1 MLKEVL
7 RTGGVQLF
15 QLGSGLLALVL
26 TARLLGPE
34 GRGSLGAVLAWAGLF
49 AAGGSLS
56 LDSVLLHRAA
66 RSHAPGWFAPLLAA
80 MARLWSLLALA
91 TLLAALACW
100 WLAGDALFGELP
112 PALLLGAW
120 LLLPLLL
127 WGRYQGALLLA
138 LGRLDLRNGGL
149 VASGLTLLAAL
160 ALAVWWL
167 ELGVLGALAA
177 QGLAALVLAA
187 WGLPA
192 LRQAARAARGAAR
205 PWRDLRALALDGAK
219 VHTTQV
225 GHYLYGS
232 VDVMTLNAV
241 AGPAAVGWYQLALR
255 LVEVGAALPQ
265 AVATVFR
272 AGMTGRLPRA
282 AWREQR
288 RPILLTLALTLLA
301 GGCGWLLAPWLVPLL
316 AGAAFQPTV
325 ELFRLLL
332 PILLARAL
340 ETLLVPQI
348 FARGYF
354 LAGSLVALLM
364 AGCSAALFLWLI
376 PAEGLDGAVTAAL
389 LAFALLPTA
398 IYLGWAWWFERDLR
412 RSVP

>member
-1 MLKEVL
+1 MLRDVL
-7 RTGGVQLF
+7 KTGGVQLF

-49 AAGGSLS
+49 AAGGGLS

-66 RSHAPGWFAPLLAA
+66 REQPPGWFRPLLGALG
-80 MARLWSLLALA
+80 RLWGLLSLA

-100 WLAGDALFGELP
+100 WLAGESLFGGLP

-138 LGRLDLRNGGL
+138 LGRLDLRNQGL
-149 VASGLTLLAAL
+149 VLAGLVLLAGL
-160 ALAVWWL
+160 AVAVWWL
-167 ELGVLGALAA
+167 ELGVIGALAA
-177 QGLAALVLAA
+177 QALSALAQAA
-187 WGLPA
+187 WGLRA
-192 LRQAARAARGAAR
+192 LLRAAAREPAAAR
-205 PWRDLRALALDGAK
+205 PWHGAGALARDGGKLHA
-219 VHTTQV
+219 TQV
-225 GHYLYGS
+225 GHYIYGS
-232 VDVMTLNAV
+232 VDVVTLNAV

-255 LVEVGAALPQ
+255 LVEVGAVLPQ

-272 AGMTGRLPRA
+272 ARLAGRSPRA
-282 AWREQR
+282 AWRQQR
-288 RPILLTLALTLLA
+288 RSILLTLALTLLA

-316 AGAAFQPTV
+316 AGEAFQPTV

-340 ETLLVPQI
+340 EQLLVPQI
-348 FARGYF
+348 LARGHF
-354 LAGSLVALLM
+354 LAASLIALLM
-364 AGCSAALFLWLI
+364 AGASAGLFLWLI
-376 PAEGLDGAVTAAL
+376 PAAGLEGAVTGAL
-389 LAFALLPTA
+389 LAFALLPTL
-398 IYLGWAWWFERDLR
+398 IYLGWAWWFERELR
-412 RSVP
+412 GQGA

>member
-1 MLKEVL
+1 MLRDVL
-7 RTGGVQLF
+7 KTGGVQLF

-56 LDSVLLHRAA
+56 LESVLLHRAA
-66 RSHAPGWFAPLLAA
+66 RVHQPGWFAPLLAA
-80 MARLWSLLALA
+80 VARLWCLLALV

-100 WLAGDALFGELP
+100 WLAGDALFGGLP
-112 PALLLGAW
+112 PALLLGGW
-120 LLLPLLL
+120 LLLPLLI
-127 WGRYQGALLLA
+127 WSRYQGALLLA
-138 LGRLDLRNGGL
+138 FGRLDLRNQGL
-149 VASGLTLLAAL
+149 VASGVVLLAGL

-167 ELGVLGALAA
+167 DLGILGALTA
-177 QGLAALVLAA
+177 QALATLVLAA

-192 LRQAARAARGAAR
+192 LLRAARASAAAAN
-205 PWRDLRALALDGAK
+205 PWGDARALALDGAK

-232 VDVMTLNAV
+232 VDVVTLNAV

-255 LVEVGAALPQ
+255 LVEVGTALPQ

-272 AGMTGRLPRA
+272 AGMTGRPPRE
-282 AWREQR
+282 AWRRQR
-288 RPILLTLALTLLA
+288 RPILLTLLLTLLA
-301 GGCGWLLAPWLVPLL
+301 AACGWLLAPWLIPLL
-316 AGAAFQPTV
+316 AGDAFQPTV

-332 PILLARAL
+332 PVLLARAL
-340 ETLLVPQI
+340 ETLLVPQV

-354 LAGSLVALLM
+354 LAGSLIALLM
-364 AGCSAALFLWLI
+364 AGTSAALFLWLI
-376 PAEGLDGAVTAAL
+376 PAEGLEGAVTAAL
-389 LAFALLPTA
+389 LTFALLPTLV
-398 IYLGWAWWFERDLR
+398 YLGWAWWFERDLR
-412 RSVP
+412 RSAA